1 MHIFT
6 RFNLIQ
12 MRNLFEILQLAAATV
27 LLAGSCSV
35 RPPAPYGALPSD
47 AQLKWQKMETN
58 MFIHFGP
65 NTFTSAEWG
74 DGTESADVF
83 APSDLDCRQWAA
95 TAKAA
100 GMKGIIITAKHHDGF
115 CLWPNPVSG
124 HTVAQSSWRDG
135 KGDVLKELSEA
146 CREYG
151 LEFGVYVSPWDRN
164 DPHYGTDE
172 YNDVFRRTLEDV
184 LGRYG
189 EVFEQ
194 WFDGACG
201 EGPNGK
207 VQVYDWN
214 LFNNTVYKM
223 QPDEVIFSDIG
234 PGCRWVGNEYGSAGS
249 TCWGTINVSW
259 LSQGGNIDRGI
270 LNSGEMNGEKWVPAE
285 TDVSIRPGWFW
296 RESENSRLKSLGN
309 LMKIYYESVGRN
321 SLLLLNVPPDTRGH
335 IYEADS
341 LRLMAFRAALDY
353 VLSVDYAEGAMISA
367 SDVRGDSEMFSPAN
381 LLDEDYDSY
390 WAVDDGIMTPYVTL
404 EFDSPR
410 TFNRVMLQEYIPLGQ
425 RVYSFTVEAMSE
437 DGQWTEIA
445 RETTIGYKRIVLVPQ
460 TTAVAL
466 RVNITGSLA
475 CPVLNRLALYQDNIS
490 GLGPEGPVAGKDC
503 FIPEEYI
510 VPVSEAKVL
519 DLGEVREADG
529 FFYTPADLGQGG
541 CVITYNL
548 EVSLDGNDWTAVF
561 KDRMFDNIV
570 NNPVRQDVRFT
581 SPVKMRYM
589 RMTPV
594 RTSDPDTYGISGFG
608 ILTDGSL

>member
-27 LLAGSCSV
+27 LVAGSCSV

-83 APSDLDCRQWAA
+83 APSDLDCRQWAS

-164 DPHYGTDE
+164 DPHYGTDA

-223 QPDEVIFSDIG
+223 QPDAVIFSDIG

-296 RESENSRLKSLGN
+296 RESENSRLKSLGD